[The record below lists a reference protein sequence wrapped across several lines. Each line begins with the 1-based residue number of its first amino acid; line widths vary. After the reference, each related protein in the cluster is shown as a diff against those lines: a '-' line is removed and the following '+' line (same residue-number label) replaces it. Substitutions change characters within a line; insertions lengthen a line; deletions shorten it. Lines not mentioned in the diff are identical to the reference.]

1 MKSLFFLVLSTLT
14 APGVVSAQA
23 ALRFR
28 DPVFSGVNVLK
39 AVPYGAAVNRYTKK
53 LETLLMDIYTPKGD
67 TWTARPAVVIVHGGG
82 WVSGSRSSFQ
92 FVRMGKDFASRGFVA
107 ASIDYRM
114 APSMAVR
121 KLPESAEDSQEDTK
135 AAVRFLR
142 RYASR
147 YGVDPGRVAAVGSSA
162 GAFAVVMASYYK
174 EEGKSGNP
182 GWSSK
187 IQAVADLW
195 GGIFDEKE
203 IRPGGTPVL
212 IVHGTADPVVSY
224 TKFALALEARCKA
237 VGVPVEL
244 HPLKGFGHA
253 PWNQYSKI
261 LPWTLSWFHKHLR
274 LSQLSGLAALPGH
287 ASPGTLRL
295 VLSGPPGLQGFLF
308 VSAGR
313 ARIDLGVLGIFGL
326 DPGQSLSLAVFSLP
340 GSPGIA
346 ERDLSFPVPG
356 GLKGVALYFHSFLFS
371 WTLTNRVKAAF

>member
-1 MKSLFFLVLSTLT
+1 MKFSSLLFLLLFLPLSPAGSQT
-14 APGVVSAQA
+14 PI
-23 ALRFR
+23 RFR
-28 DPVFSGVNVLK
+28 DPVFSRVKVAK
-39 AVPYGAAVNRYTKK
+39 AVPYGAAVNRYTHK
-53 LETLLMDIYTPKGD
+53 LETLLMDIYSPKGD
-67 TWTARPAVVIVHGGG
+67 TLAERPAVVIVHGGG

-92 FVRMGKDFASRGFVA
+92 FVRMAKDFAFRGYVA

-114 APSMAVR
+114 APSRLVR

-147 YGVDPGRVAAVGSSA
+147 YGVDPKRVAAAGSSA
-162 GAFAVVMASYYK
+162 GGFAVVMASYYK

-203 IRPGGTPVL
+203 IQRGGTPVV

-224 TKFALALEARCKA
+224 AKFALGLEARCKA

-253 PWNQYSKI
+253 PWSQYSRF
-261 LPWTLSWFHKHLR
+261 LPWMLSWFHKHLR
-274 LSQLSGLAALPGH
+274 LSQVSGLEARPGY
-287 ASPGTLRL
+287 ASPGTLQL
-295 VLSGPPGLQGFLF
+295 VVSGPPKLAGFLF
-308 VSAGR
+308 VSVGT
-313 ARIDLGVLGIFGL
+313 ARIDLGLLGIFGL
-326 DPGQSLSLAVFSLP
+326 DMKQGLPLAAFSLP

-346 ERDLSFPVPG
+346 GQVLSFGVPG
-356 GLKGVALYFHSFLFS
+356 GLKGTALYCQGYLHP
-371 WTLTNRVKAAF
+371 WTFTNTIKLEF